1 MRFNKKNVNEANNAI
16 VIKQRNFISI
26 AFCLAFI
33 GLVITF
39 AIIITKSSSSYS
51 KFQKSIIN
59 THQQHLAK
67 IENYAN
73 DFQLDFIE
81 NKNNVEKR
89 VLIVVDSISKLNLKS
104 QKQIQSALHK
114 ELSTLI
120 ELHSISDDDLLTVF
134 DLAMSNMLSEQERLN
149 YHLQLQLDKV
159 AQGYSIIEIWAAIL
173 SVLFLTFGFY
183 AIFKIE
189 ESKKEASDYLEG
201 VKKMCENQIQSVTTQ
216 SESIRI
222 ALDESNTRLSN
233 IESINLNVKTKIQE
247 LESLKKEAYK
257 IIEETKSEKQ
267 NLQARNRALKDDIR
281 KEFNSIIDNIINQYN
296 GLDSVVKDTLN
307 KINNISNG

>member
-51 KFQKSIIN
+51 KFQKSIID

-159 AQGYSIIEIWAAIL
+159 GQGYSIIEIWAAIL

>member
-51 KFQKSIIN
+51 KFQKSIID

-104 QKQIQSALHK
+104 QKQIHSALHK

-159 AQGYSIIEIWAAIL
+159 GQGYSIIEIWAAIL

-216 SESIRI
+216 SESLRI

-233 IESINLNVKTKIQE
+233 IESINLNIKTKIQE
-247 LESLKKEAYK
+247 VESLKKEAYK